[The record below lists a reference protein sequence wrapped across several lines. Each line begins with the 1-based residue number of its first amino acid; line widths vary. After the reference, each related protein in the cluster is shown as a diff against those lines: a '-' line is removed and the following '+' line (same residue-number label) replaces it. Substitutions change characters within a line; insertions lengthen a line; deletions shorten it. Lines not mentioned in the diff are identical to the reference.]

1 VEQEKGHQETQ
12 SYLAYTVVHEIQAPD
27 VRQSPLLQS
36 CMLVHVAVVV
46 KAKEHRHLPTYGEED
61 AASKRMILFPRPPS

>member
-1 VEQEKGHQETQ
+1 MEQKKRHQESQ
-12 SYLAYTVVHEIQAPD
+12 SYLAYPVVHEIQAPD

-46 KAKEHRHLPTYGEED
+46 KAKEHKHLPTHGEED
-61 AASKRMILFPRPPS
+61 AASKRMMLFPRRPS